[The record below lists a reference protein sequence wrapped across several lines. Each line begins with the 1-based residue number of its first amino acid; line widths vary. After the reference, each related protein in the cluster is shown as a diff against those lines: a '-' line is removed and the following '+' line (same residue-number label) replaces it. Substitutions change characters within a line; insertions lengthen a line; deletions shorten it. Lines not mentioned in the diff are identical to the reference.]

1 MTCGKLNY
9 WFLALCK
16 KTTAGLRNIVA
27 TTTTRIVWK
36 IGKPEL
42 GTGTEIRDHRKLRLS
57 GKSGNWDQEKK
68 WRSDRKLRQPK
79 IKIFWKIR
87 KPAIRNRN

>member
-16 KTTAGLRNIVA
+16 KTTAGSRKIVA

-36 IGKPEL
+36 IRKPEL
-42 GTGTEIRDHRKLRLS
+42 GIGTEIRDHQNLDCLE
-57 GKSGNWDQEKK
+57 NQETGI
-68 WRSDRKLRQPK
+68 S
-79 IKIFWKIR
+79 IEIGT
-87 KPAIRNRN
+87 